1 MTKTWKRRREGTK
14 NDRKKREREGMGGV
28 EEREPNKILDTT
40 MTFKQ
45 GVKRQGG
52 EIIFAARGNTDRIH
66 PRGVDF
72 LI

>member
-52 EIIFAARGNTDRIH
+52 NNFCGQGKH
-66 PRGVDF
+66 
-72 LI
+72 